1 MDTTTTLISNLPN
14 DTTQQNNI
22 TMNQSENSNHYQP
35 INVHPNPYGISEQ
48 NPLANPEHTKQ
59 TNKMQ
64 HSQEPMMNQQL
75 SQAQIMQLQQQQPQ
89 HLPSRDI
96 PQDPTVYSNDEEV
109 QPNYVPKPKKHVDFV
124 SEEEIMTERNLREY
138 EARLKKEN
146 KMDML
151 LTEIQIPL
159 FIAIL
164 YFVFQLP
171 VVNTFLLKYFS
182 FLSIYDVDGN
192 FNLIGLI
199 LKSILFGNVYY
210 MFNQA
215 INFLSDI

>member
-96 PQDPTVYSNDEEV
+96 PQVPTVYSNDEEV

-192 FNLIGLI
+192 FNLVGLI

-210 MFNQA
+210 ILNQS

>member
-14 DTTQQNNI
+14 DTTQQNI
-22 TMNQSENSNHYQP
+22 SISQSDNSNHYQP
-35 INVHPNPYGISEQ
+35 MNIHPNPYGISEQ

-64 HSQEPMMNQQL
+64 HSHEPMMNQQL
-75 SQAQIMQLQQQQPQ
+75 THEQIIQLQQQQPQ

-96 PQDPTVYSNDEEV
+96 PQDPTGYSNDEEV

-146 KMDML
+146 KMDMM

-164 YFVFQLP
+164 YFIFQLP
-171 VVNTFLLKYFS
+171 VINSLLLKYFS
-182 FLSIYDVDGN
+182 FLAIYDIDGN

-215 INFLSDI
+215 ITFLSDI

>member
-192 FNLIGLI
+192 FNLVGLI

-210 MFNQA
+210 ILNQS

>member
-14 DTTQQNNI
+14 DTIQQNI
-22 TMNQSENSNHYQP
+22 SISQSDNSNHYQP

-64 HSQEPMMNQQL
+64 HSHEPMMNQQL
-75 SQAQIMQLQQQQPQ
+75 THEQIIQLQQQQPQ

-96 PQDPTVYSNDEEV
+96 PQDPTSYSNDEEV
-109 QPNYVPKPKKHVDFV
+109 QPNYVPKPKNHVDFV

-171 VVNTFLLKYFS
+171 VINSLLLKYFS
-182 FLSIYDVDGN
+182 FLAIYDIDGN

>member
-96 PQDPTVYSNDEEV
+96 PRDPTVYSNDEEV

-192 FNLIGLI
+192 FNLVGLI

-210 MFNQA
+210 ILNQS

>member
-14 DTTQQNNI
+14 DTTQQNI
-22 TMNQSENSNHYQP
+22 SISQSDNSNHYQP
-35 INVHPNPYGISEQ
+35 MNVHPNPYGISEQ

-64 HSQEPMMNQQL
+64 HSHEPMMNQQL
-75 SQAQIMQLQQQQPQ
+75 THEQIIQLQQQQPQ

-96 PQDPTVYSNDEEV
+96 PQDTTSYSNDEEV

-171 VVNTFLLKYFS
+171 VINSLLLKYFS
-182 FLSIYDVDGN
+182 FLAIYDIDGN

>member
-14 DTTQQNNI
+14 DTIQQNI
-22 TMNQSENSNHYQP
+22 SISQSDNSNHYQP
-35 INVHPNPYGISEQ
+35 MNVHPNPYGISEQ

-59 TNKMQ
+59 TNKKVNY
-64 HSQEPMMNQQL
+64 QEPMMNQQL
-75 SQAQIMQLQQQQPQ
+75 THEQIIQLQQQQPQ

-151 LTEIQIPL
+151 LTEIQIPF

-164 YFVFQLP
+164 YFIFQLP
-171 VVNTFLLKYFS
+171 VINSLLLKYFS
-182 FLSIYDVDGN
+182 FLAIYDVDGN

>member
-14 DTTQQNNI
+14 DTTQQNI
-22 TMNQSENSNHYQP
+22 SISQSDNSNHYQP
-35 INVHPNPYGISEQ
+35 MNIHPNPYGISEQ

-64 HSQEPMMNQQL
+64 HSHEPMMNQQL
-75 SQAQIMQLQQQQPQ
+75 THEQIIQLQQQQPQ

-171 VVNTFLLKYFS
+171 VINSLLLKYFS
-182 FLSIYDVDGN
+182 FLAIYDIDGN